1 MCSAILH
8 LIGWHSETAHPSP
21 PSQASRSTT
30 LISSNAFYCHSFA
43 CLCSQTDRCLYVCMY
58 VLQATGSVIAAQDIV
73 DDAIDEPMPDTLRFV
88 PSTRPKQVFSSLHPL
103 PCSHLLVMIL
113 LPYYYSH
120 ADCTRPLQPP
130 RPPRLR
136 PVHPRPP
143 QPQPNLPLPPQPN
156 PLLLPQPSL
165 RLLNLRPPRL
175 CLWFITHQASA
186 QGCMLP
192 LQASAE
198 AQPVYESIDDRKPG
212 TRPRTYLDQRF
223 TTHGSHM
230 HTTCQ

>member
-1 MCSAILH
+1 MSPCLTHCDLCPAP
-8 LIGWHSETAHPSP
+8 AQNRFSP
-21 PSQASRSTT
+21 PST
-30 LISSNAFYCHSFA
+30 
-43 CLCSQTDRCLYVCMY
+43 
-58 VLQATGSVIAAQDIV
+58 
-73 DDAIDEPMPDTLRFV
+73 P
-88 PSTRPKQVFSSLHPL
+88 
-103 PCSHLLVMIL
+103 
-113 LPYYYSH
+113 SH
-120 ADCTRPLQPP
+120 ARICLSCYCYLTIIHTLTATRPLQPP

-136 PVHPRPP
+136 RVHPRPP